1 MKIASQYVEV
11 LAKLLRRLLA
21 ALKIG
26 SKCGGTKCQTACKL
40 RFFAN
45 FCLARNHLRSFAS
58 TSVLTMIL
66 LCSAAASLAS
76 DLLMVRSQQSFPEAM
91 LTLQTSIKEH
101 GYEITRVQRI
111 DIGLTGMGYK
121 TDKYRIVFVGKPK
134 EIQYLVDKY
143 PVLAAYMPPQISIFA
158 EQDETV
164 LVTANPMI
172 YADMVDDKKDKVL
185 FKRWESDI
193 YSVFDDIRDAED

>member
-1 MKIASQYVEV
+1 MKILSQYV
-11 LAKLLRRLLA
+11 LS
-21 ALKIG
+21 I
-26 SKCGGTKCQTACKL
+26 
-40 RFFAN
+40 
-45 FCLARNHLRSFAS
+45 
-58 TSVLTMIL
+58 IL
-66 LCSAAASLAS
+66 LCFAAASLAN

-91 LTLQTSIKEH
+91 LTLQSSIREH

-134 EIQYLVDKY
+134 EIQYLVDEY

-158 EQDETV
+158 ESDETV
-164 LVTANPMI
+164 LITANPMI
-172 YADMVDDKKDKVL
+172 YADMIDNEKDKVL
-185 FKRWESDI
+185 FKRWESDV